1 MAETADDELPPPAN
15 AYTPSDDDLN
25 ALVGEATEDLVTE
38 APDAQPEPT
47 PARSRAESRAEE
59 GAEQIS
65 EGQVAEGEHEEEGE
79 EPPEGTAT
87 EPEPAAQAAREAPK
101 GKPFKFKA
109 SGAEHTFQGVEE
121 LEDGTLRVSKEA
133 TPQFRGVLAS
143 YVELQ
148 RTSKEERRNLQRQL
162 NAAQTRKSDK
172 DHEADAIT
180 KLFKDIQAMSPEE
193 RWAWA
198 ENFTDNAKNLE
209 LEIKQQAIDRKEKE
223 LEAKQNGQQDLLPEE
238 AEEQLQ
244 NTLQQEVYSTF
255 TRLLALPEAKALP
268 NEDRKAL
275 YEKWQKRA
283 LKLAVRATQD
293 MPEIGVKKGQLYFD
307 DSDIVDDF
315 NDRLALLK
323 RAKGTV
329 TAAQRNAKMNADQGR
344 GRTPPPVVRGG
355 RPPAGKG
362 TEKKDLGRDRK
373 GFKKKFL
380 AGELDAKD

>member
-38 APDAQPEPT
+38 APDAESEPT

-59 GAEQIS
+59 GAEQTS

-148 RTSKEERRNLQRQL
+148 RTSKEERRNLQR
-162 NAAQTRKSDK
+162 
-172 DHEADAIT
+172 AI
-180 KLFKDIQAMSPEE
+180 
-193 RWAWA
+193 
-198 ENFTDNAKNLE
+198 N
-209 LEIKQQAIDRKEKE
+209 RKEKE

-255 TRLLALPEAKALP
+255 TRLLALPEPKALP

>member
-1 MAETADDELPPPAN
+1 MAETADDELPPPDN
-15 AYTPSDDDLN
+15 AYTPSNDELDE
-25 ALVGEATEDLVTE
+25 LVEGATSDLVTE
-38 APDAQPEPT
+38 APDTQSEPT
-47 PARSRAESRAEE
+47 PARSRAESRTEE
-59 GAEQIS
+59 GAEETS
-65 EGQVAEGEHEEEGE
+65 EGQVAEGEHEEEGA
-79 EPPEGTAT
+79 EPLEGTST
-87 EPEPAAQAAREAPK
+87 EPEPDAQAAREAPK

-109 SGAEHTFQGVEE
+109 SGAEHSFQGVEE
-121 LEDGTLRVSKEA
+121 LEDGSLRVSKEA

-148 RTSKEERRNLQRQL
+148 RTSKQERRDLQRQL
-162 NAAQTRKSDK
+162 NAAQTKKSDK

-180 KLFKDIQAMSPEE
+180 RLFKDIQGMSPEE

-209 LEIKQQAIDRKEKE
+209 LEIKQAAVERREKE
-223 LEAKQNGQQDLLPEE
+223 LEARQNGQQDLLPEE
-238 AEEQLQ
+238 AEEQLTQ
-244 NTLQQEVYSTF
+244 TLQQEVYSTF
-255 TRLLALPEAKALP
+255 TRLLALPEAKNLP

-283 LKLAVRATQD
+283 LKLAIRATAD

-323 RAKGTV
+323 RTKGTV
-329 TAAQRNAKMNADQGR
+329 TAAQRNAKMNADQGPR
-344 GRTPPPVVRGG
+344 RTPPPAVRGG
-355 RPPAGKG
+355 RVPAGKG

-380 AGELDAKD
+380 AGELDAKE